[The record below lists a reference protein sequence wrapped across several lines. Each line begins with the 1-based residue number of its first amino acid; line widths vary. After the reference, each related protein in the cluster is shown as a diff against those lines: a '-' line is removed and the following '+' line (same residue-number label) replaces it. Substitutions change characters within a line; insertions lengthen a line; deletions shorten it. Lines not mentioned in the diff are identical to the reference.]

1 MNRPQQSYSA
11 PTRFFHWAI
20 LILLLIEFPI
30 AWTMPDVRR
39 DTLPHGLI
47 AWHIFFGTLI
57 LAAMLLRV
65 LWRASRKAPPELPMP
80 KWQAVAAKL
89 THGLLYLGFIVLP
102 LLGWMNASSRGWD
115 VKLLGFIPLF
125 ALFPSGS
132 SWGHEMG
139 DVHQAVAIGL
149 LVLIGLHVLAAA
161 YHEMV
166 LRDGTM
172 RRILVS
178 WKR

>member
-1 MNRPQQSYSA
+1 MNTPQQPYGA

-20 LILLLIEFPI
+20 FILLLVEFPI
-30 AWTMPDVRR
+30 AWAMPDVRR
-39 DTLPHGLI
+39 DTLPKGLI
-47 AWHIFFGTLI
+47 AWHIFFGILI
-57 LAAMLLRV
+57 LAAMLLRM
-65 LWRASRKAPPELPMP
+65 LWRFSRLAPRELPMP
-80 KWQAVAAKL
+80 AWQAVAAKL

-115 VKLLGFIPLF
+115 VKLLGLI
-125 ALFPSGS
+125 ALPALSPSGS

-149 LVLIGLHVLAAA
+149 LVLIGLHVLATA
-161 YHEMV
+161 YHEV
-166 LRDGTM
+166 ILRDGTM

>member
-1 MNRPQQSYSA
+1 MNTA
-11 PTRFFHWAI
+11 PPFYGAASRFFHWAI
-20 LILLLIEFPI
+20 FILLLVEFPI
-30 AWTMPDVRR
+30 AWTMPDVHR
-39 DTLPHGLI
+39 DTLPNGLI

-65 LWRASRKAPPELPMP
+65 LWRVSRTAPPELPMP
-80 KWQAVAAKL
+80 KWQAVAARL

-102 LLGWMNASSRGWD
+102 LLGWANASSRGWE
-115 VKLLGFIPLF
+115 VKLLGFIPLP
-125 ALFPSGS
+125 ALSPKGS
-132 SWGHEMG
+132 AFGHELG

-149 LVLIGLHVLAAA
+149 LVLIGLHVLATA
-161 YHEMV
+161 YHEII

>member
-1 MNRPQQSYSA
+1 MHRPQPSYSA

-20 LILLLIEFPI
+20 FILLLIEFPI

-39 DTLPHGLI
+39 DTLPNGLI
-47 AWHIFFGTLI
+47 AWHMFFGTLI

-65 LWRASRKAPPELPMP
+65 LWRASRRAPPELPMP

-115 VKLLGFIPLF
+115 VKLLGLIPLP
-125 ALFPSGS
+125 ALSPSGS

-149 LVLIGLHVLAAA
+149 LVLIGLHVLATA
-161 YHEMV
+161 YHEVV

-178 WKR
+178 WRR